1 MNRRS
6 AFMSLRFVHLALDR
20 SLTSLFGSRFRQH
33 YIRMSYRIKTS
44 LFPEYGAYIP
54 APSEIGPVPQSV
66 VWMPPAIPNWVLD
79 EMKELAQDI
88 DPILYPTDQFLANCR
103 YYSFP
108 VLPRPGKIYRELM
121 LCCTS
126 DHYTHCFAIPWL
138 KRGGADLVTL
148 KHIEAALRMPGAKVL
163 VMMTEPG
170 DSPWVSRIP
179 AGVDVVDVS
188 RFVGEISHDELLLL
202 MVRMFVQLEIDAL
215 HIINSR
221 HVWEVVCRY
230 GLALTQRTKVFAS
243 IYCDDYDRYGQ
254 PVGFARQYLP
264 DCYRRLTNVFS
275 DNNALPA
282 LLRQTYGYSP
292 DLFHVLK
299 SPVDASLSVDA
310 IRRPEGRKVLWA
322 GRLDRQKR
330 PDLLLAVAQALPDVE
345 FFVYGDVVLDYK
357 TGVVDRLKQLR
368 NVRMLG
374 GFDGVESLP
383 FADFPVFL
391 YTSQWDG
398 TPTMVIAAALASIP
412 IVASQV
418 GGVGDIVTNERGY
431 PVADIEN
438 VSFYVARINEA
449 LNDPACAEAKAA
461 AAREYVRREHSDA
474 VFIQALAEIPGYM
487 PFSGANLQSP
497 TSGDIESC
505 VA

>member
-1 MNRRS
+1 MNRRNT
-6 AFMSLRFVHLALDR
+6 FMFLRFVHLVLDR
-20 SLTSLFGSRFRQH
+20 SLTAVFGSRFRQN

-44 LFPEYGAYIP
+44 LFPEYGAHIP

-66 VWMPPAIPNWVLD
+66 VWMPPAIPGWVLD
-79 EMKELAQDI
+79 EMKDLARDV

-108 VLPRPGKIYRELM
+108 VMPRPGKIYRELM
-121 LCCTS
+121 ECCSS

-148 KHIEAALRMPGAKVL
+148 KHIEASARTQGGKVL
-163 VMMTEPG
+163 VIMTEPG
-170 DSPWVSRIP
+170 DSPWLSRIP
-179 AGVDVVDVS
+179 AGVDVADAS
-188 RFVGEISHDELLLL
+188 RFVGEISHDELLQLL
-202 MVRMFVQLEIDAL
+202 VRMLVQLQIDTL

-230 GLALTQRTKVFAS
+230 GLAITQRTRIFAS
-243 IYCDDYDRYGQ
+243 IYCDDFDRYGQ

-275 DNNALPA
+275 DNHAFPK
-282 LLRQTYGYSP
+282 LLHKTYGYRP
-292 DLFHVLK
+292 ELFRVLK
-299 SPVDASLSVDA
+299 SPVDASFSVPA
-310 IRRPEGRKVLWA
+310 VRKPQGRKVLWA

-345 FFVYGDVVLDYK
+345 FHVYGDAMLDYK
-357 TGVVDRLKQLR
+357 TGVVDSLRQLK
-368 NVRMLG
+368 NVRMKG

-383 FADFPVFL
+383 FTEFPVFF

-412 IVASQV
+412 IVASRV
-418 GGVGDIVTNERGY
+418 GGVGDIVTEERGY
-431 PVADIEN
+431 PVAEIEN
-438 VSFYVARINEA
+438 VALYVDRIEEA
-449 LNDPACAEAKAA
+449 LDSPAQAEAKAA
-461 AAREYVRREHSDA
+461 GAREYVKSEHSDLA
-474 VFIQALAEIPGYM
+474 FAQALAAVPGYM
-487 PFSGANLQSP
+487 SPLADAQQWSSG
-497 TSGDIESC
+497 GVESC
-505 VA
+505 VV